1 MGTERYGEADGEHG
15 EHDGEKDGEEGGEG
29 DGEDVDGSGYA
40 PGVVWHEIETV
51 QKCHYGNARVEPE
64 GAMETEPASY

>member
-15 EHDGEKDGEEGGEG
+15 EHDGEHDGEE
-29 DGEDVDGSGYA
+29 DGEGYA
-40 PGVVWHEIETV
+40 PGVVWHEIEAV
-51 QKCHYGNARVEPE
+51 EKRHDGNTRVEPE